1 MTRLNTEA
9 IATYV
14 NLMDLDAKWLP
25 AYIETGHAYLDL
37 KQSSEALNYYLKA
50 IRIANLTG
58 QEIKDPLLFQR
69 AGSIYILEE
78 KWEDARV
85 MFLLCA
91 EQHKTAYSYFNLGVA
106 SYNLGLYDE
115 AEKVLGV
122 VNFMDSKNTLTWA
135 YLTLAL
141 LNKQNPPINSAFQTM
156 NEALKLGLSDLNLL
170 RDIFTT
176 CLKQGQFRA
185 ARDV

>member
-1 MTRLNTEA
+1 MTRQNTEA
-9 IATYV
+9 IATYA
-14 NLMDLDAKWLP
+14 NLMELDAKWLP
-25 AYIETGHAYLDL
+25 AYIEAGHAYLNL
-37 KQSSEALNYYLKA
+37 RLPSVALSYYLRA

-58 QEIKDPLLFQR
+58 QEIKDPLLYQR
-69 AGSIYILEE
+69 AGSIYITEE

-122 VNFMDSKNTLTWA
+122 VNFMDS
-135 YLTLAL
+135 
-141 LNKQNPPINSAFQTM
+141 
-156 NEALKLGLSDLNLL
+156 
-170 RDIFTT
+170 
-176 CLKQGQFRA
+176 
-185 ARDV
+185 